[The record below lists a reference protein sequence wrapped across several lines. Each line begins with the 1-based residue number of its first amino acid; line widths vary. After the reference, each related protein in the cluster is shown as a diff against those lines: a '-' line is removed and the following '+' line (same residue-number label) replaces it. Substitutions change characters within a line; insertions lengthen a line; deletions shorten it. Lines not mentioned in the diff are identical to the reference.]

1 LAEKLR
7 GWGTPFFVCSEWRWV
22 LIIDMHEAVK
32 LSKSSGVSGLEALES
47 SGHWAALEELGQ
59 RIMMKVAHS

>member
-1 LAEKLR
+1 ML
-7 GWGTPFFVCSEWRWV
+7 
-22 LIIDMHEAVK
+22 DMHEAVK

-59 RIMMKVAHS
+59 RIMMKVAQSWTNELTARNLPS